1 MFIYSI
7 ISSSFFEIFSDFSK
21 ALAVTQLTPKRKA
34 TKAVNKIFSFEF
46 SSQSTISFFYKTILL
61 KLFESHIHKENI

>member
-21 ALAVTQLTPKRKA
+21 ALAVTQLTPKSKA

-46 SSQSTISFFYKTILL
+46 SFQSTISFFYKTILL